1 MPTILF
7 INGFRFFFFSGD
19 RNEPPHIH
27 VKKGDGDGKIWLLP
41 EVRVEYLVAFKKQ
54 EESEIIEI
62 VKEDQE
68 RSTEKWYEY
77 FGK

>member
-1 MPTILF
+1 
-7 INGFRFFFFSGD
+7 
-19 RNEPPHIH
+19 
-27 VKKGDGDGKIWLLP
+27 LP

-62 VKEDQE
+62 VKENQE
-68 RSTEKWYEY
+68 RLTEKWYEY

>member
-1 MPTILF
+1 
-7 INGFRFFFFSGD
+7 
-19 RNEPPHIH
+19 
-27 VKKGDGDGKIWLLP
+27 LP
-41 EVRVEYLVAFKKQ
+41 EVRVEYLVEFKKQ